1 MCDSPLLLRETKSRG
16 SYSYIFRKWREIP
29 LNRFHTRLR
38 VVGVDGTR
46 CGSGEYRCAVRT
58 VTDWKRQ
65 NCQRGGQRIAI
76 GKQAG
81 KVKKKTGGYLLCCVG
96 VTGEGAGGE
105 GGDGGGV
112 EARGG
117 LAGGGEGVVREGQ
130 GAAPRAAAA
139 DEGAGEAGADP
150 DDEEHADA
158 EAEQRERGAGG
169 HGARHGG
176 GGEEEGR
183 FQLRGRGMGNER
195 MPSGGWTA
203 ASPSGSTT

>member
-81 KVKKKTGGYLLCCVG
+81 KVKKKQG
-96 VTGEGAGGE
+96 VLTVLRRRHRRRRGWGRRRRRRGRGPRRAGGRRGRRSA
-105 GGDGGGV
+105 GGPGGGA
-112 EARGG
+112 ARGG
-117 LAGGGEGVVREGQ
+117 GGRRRRRGGSR
-130 GAAPRAAAA
+130 PR
-139 DEGAGEAGADP
+139 
-150 DDEEHADA
+150 
-158 EAEQRERGAGG
+158 R
-169 HGARHGG
+169 
-176 GGEEEGR
+176 
-183 FQLRGRGMGNER
+183 
-195 MPSGGWTA
+195 
-203 ASPSGSTT
+203 